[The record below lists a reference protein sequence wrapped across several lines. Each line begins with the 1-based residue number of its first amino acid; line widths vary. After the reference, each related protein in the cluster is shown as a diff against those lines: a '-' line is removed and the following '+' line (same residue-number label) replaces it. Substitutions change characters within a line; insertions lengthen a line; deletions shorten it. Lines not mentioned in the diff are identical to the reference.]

1 MAHRREHGISQ
12 TSKKMIAAHV
22 ILKNLLALDTPN
34 DQMVES
40 ARHVN
45 AGFSAHGGTVPE
57 TFFLVNLETYA
68 PLFAIRLN
76 RWFTQNRR
84 FLRGSPG
91 DHPMACGTSRRGPT
105 SGFFMDKKTIDW

>member
-1 MAHRREHGISQ
+1 VAHRREHGISQ

-22 ILKNLLALDTPN
+22 ILKNLLPLDTPN

-57 TFFLVNLETYA
+57 TSFLVNLQTYV
-68 PLFAIRLN
+68 PLFVIRMN
-76 RWFTQNRR
+76 RWFTQNQL
-84 FLRGSPG
+84 FY
-91 DHPMACGTSRRGPT
+91 
-105 SGFFMDKKTIDW
+105 